1 MTTCPDCKGE
11 KKLPAL
17 VNRGEKGC
25 SREQITCITCHGS
38 GEVADDYARRRGVAE
53 QTGRLLKAG
62 RLARNETLLQAALR
76 LNMSVSEYS
85 RLERG
90 VVLP

>member
-1 MTTCPDCKGE
+1 MTTCPDCNGE
-11 KKLPAL
+11 KKLSAL

-25 SREQITCITCHGS
+25 SWEQITCITCHGS
-38 GEVADDYARRRGVAE
+38 GEVAGDYAQRRNEAKEKGK
-53 QTGRLLKAG
+53 LLKAG
-62 RLARNETLLQAALR
+62 RLARNETLLQAARR